1 MSITDV
7 PVLPF
12 RASRH
17 LGAWIV
23 WHTSGVSLIAD
34 CPPPE
39 ERQSSPKAKAAKRRK
54 RRRA

>member
-1 MSITDV
+1 MSIKEV

-23 WHTSGVSLIAD
+23 WHTSGVSLIEDLPAA
-34 CPPPE
+34 PIPAA
-39 ERQSSPKAKAAKRRK
+39 KAKPVKRRK

>member
-1 MSITDV
+1 MSFKEV

-23 WHTSGVSLIAD
+23 WHTSGVSLIEDLPAQ
-34 CPPPE
+34 PPPATA
-39 ERQSSPKAKAAKRRK
+39 KAKSAKRRR

>member
-1 MSITDV
+1 MSIKEV

-23 WHTSGVSLIAD
+23 WHTSGVSLIEDVPAVQA
-34 CPPPE
+34 PPAK
-39 ERQSSPKAKAAKRRK
+39 PKPAKRR
-54 RRRA
+54 RRRRTSG

>member
-1 MSITDV
+1 MSIKEV

-23 WHTSGVSLIAD
+23 WHTSGVSLIEDLPA
-34 CPPPE
+34 PPP
-39 ERQSSPKAKAAKRRK
+39 RPAQAKPVKRRK

>member
-1 MSITDV
+1 MSINEV

-17 LGAWIV
+17 LAAWIV
-23 WHTSGVSLIAD
+23 WHTSGVSLIED
-34 CPPPE
+34 CPTAERPPA
-39 ERQSSPKAKAAKRRK
+39 PKAKPVKRRK

>member
-1 MSITDV
+1 MSITEV

-17 LGAWIV
+17 LAAWIV
-23 WHTSGVSLIAD
+23 WHTSGVSLIEDMPAAATQLT
-34 CPPPE
+34 P
-39 ERQSSPKAKAAKRRK
+39 AKSKPARRRK

>member
-1 MSITDV
+1 MSITEV

-17 LGAWIV
+17 LAAWIV
-23 WHTSGVSLIAD
+23 WHTSGVSWVEDSPTA
-34 CPPPE
+34 
-39 ERQSSPKAKAAKRRK
+39 ERRPAPKTKSVKRRK

>member
-1 MSITDV
+1 MSIRDV

-17 LGAWIV
+17 LSAWIV

-34 CPPPE
+34 TPPPE
-39 ERQSSPKAKAAKRRK
+39 ERQTSPKTKASRRRK